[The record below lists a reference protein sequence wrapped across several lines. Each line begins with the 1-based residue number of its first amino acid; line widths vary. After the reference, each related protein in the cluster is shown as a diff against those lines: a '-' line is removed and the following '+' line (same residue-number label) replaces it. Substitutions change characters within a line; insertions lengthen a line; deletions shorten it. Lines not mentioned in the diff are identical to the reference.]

1 MKNRRP
7 LSWLAL
13 AALVL
18 SCRGA
23 ASPAGPPAAGPP
35 RRVVLL
41 SLDGANAGRLHR
53 LYREGKLTAGG
64 FSRFFREGQVADRL
78 VPVDPT
84 LTSPNHISLATGY
97 PAGQTGIV
105 SNLFHPAGSP
115 FLETVSGFAAA
126 IGTETL
132 WEAARRQGKR
142 VGIDGWPGADDTGP
156 RRRADWGMAYTNS
169 PDRPADLVT
178 VESGR
183 WTPAT
188 QTAKARGIE
197 SRSPVLGYPVEVGS
211 GNPGAQRFDLL
222 VVDRTDDGKVDYDG
236 LMAIPP
242 GSSQAFPLTP
252 GRWAD
257 LPCRVTP
264 REGSPR
270 TAVCPVKLLELD
282 PGGTARLYFGG
293 VYPLP
298 AYGQDFAAALAGGG
312 LFWPGPPDDRR
323 LADTWHGRPGID
335 LATWL
340 EQSARFAR
348 FFGDGLLAAA
358 RRPDWDLL
366 MGYMPV
372 IDEAEHTLQLTD
384 PRQPGFTPER
394 RDVFEAART
403 RVWQDVDRELARLLA
418 ALDLKTTVVA
428 VVSDHG
434 MAPVHTRLNF
444 NVLLREKGLLAADAA
459 GKILSEGTAAYAVGD
474 GGLVHVYVKPG
485 RADLLP
491 TLRNLFTG
499 WRVGNEAPVER
510 VFTRREAAEIH
521 LDHPNS
527 GDLILFLR
535 EGYMTEDGLGD
546 GRAEFPTDV
555 FGMHGY
561 LNGHPEMSGIYM
573 ALGPGIAPGA
583 AGTVHNVEVAGR
595 VAGWL
600 GIGKPR
606 LRP

>member
-1 MKNRRP
+1 MSTRRS
-7 LSWLAL
+7 LSWAL
-13 AALVL
+13 LGSLVL
-18 SCRGA
+18 SCHGVPP
-23 ASPAGPPAAGPP
+23 PAGPGAPV

-41 SLDGANAGRLHR
+41 SLDGANAGRLHQ

-64 FSRFFREGQVADRL
+64 FARFFQAGQVADRL
-78 VPVDPT
+78 IPVDPA

-115 FLETVSGFAAA
+115 FLEIVSGFAAPIA
-126 IGTETL
+126 TETL
-132 WEAARRQGKR
+132 WEAARRRGKR
-142 VGIDGWPGADDTGP
+142 VGVNNWPGADDTVP

-169 PDRPADLVT
+169 PDRPAVLVT
-178 VESGR
+178 VARDQWKPSGLQVR
-183 WTPAT
+183 
-188 QTAKARGIE
+188 
-197 SRSPVLGYPVEVGS
+197 VGS
-211 GNPGAQRFDLL
+211 GPEAQTFDLRI
-222 VVDRTDDGKVDYDG
+222 VDDR
-236 LMAIPP
+236 LRAIPP
-242 GSSQAFPLTP
+242 GEPKAFPLAP

-257 LPCRVTP
+257 LPCWLTP

-270 TAVCPVKLLELD
+270 TAVCQVKLLELD
-282 PGGTARLYFGG
+282 PGGTTRLYFGA

-298 AYGQDFAAALAGGG
+298 AYPPDFAAALAGRG
-312 LFWPGPPDDRR
+312 LFWPGPPDDQR
-323 LADTWHGRPGID
+323 LIDGWSGRPGID

-340 EQSARFAR
+340 EQSSRFAR

-358 RRPDWDLL
+358 ARPDWDLL

-372 IDEAEHTLQLTD
+372 IDEAEHKLQLTD

-394 RDVFEAART
+394 RDAFEAART

-418 ALDLKTTVVA
+418 ALDLRTTVVA

-434 MAPVHTRLNF
+434 MAPVHTHLNF
-444 NVLLREKGLLAADAA
+444 NVLLQEKGLLAADAQ
-459 GKILSEGTAAYAVGD
+459 GKILEAGTAAYAVGD

-491 TLRNLFTG
+491 ALRALFTG
-499 WRVGNEAPVER
+499 WKVGGETLVER
-510 VFTRREAAEIH
+510 AFTRREAAAVH

-527 GDLILFLR
+527 GDLVLFLR
-535 EGYMTEDGLGD
+535 EGYMSEDGLSD
-546 GRAEFPTDV
+546 GRAVSPTDV

-561 LNGHPEMSGIYM
+561 LSSHPEMAGIYM
-573 ALGPGIAPGA
+573 ALGAGIAPGN
-583 AGTVHNVEVAGR
+583 AGTVRNVEVAGR

-600 GIGKPR
+600 GIGKPEK
-606 LRP
+606 